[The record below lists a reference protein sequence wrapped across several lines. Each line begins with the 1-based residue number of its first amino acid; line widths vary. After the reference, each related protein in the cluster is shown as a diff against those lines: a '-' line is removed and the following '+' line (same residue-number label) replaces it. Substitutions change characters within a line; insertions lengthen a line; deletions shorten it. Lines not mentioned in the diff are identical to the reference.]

1 LSFVHETLTAF
12 LPVAF
17 FESALAM
24 PYGEAIVAAAFF
36 AVTAS
41 IYASGIPG
49 ALLPLS
55 FSSGALL
62 GGVLGIASVAA
73 GATLG
78 SLVLYALLERGSRAT
93 LRERY
98 ADRLAWLDRLAAR
111 GGILPIIGL
120 RLAGVPHVAVTALCA
135 LSSVG
140 PRRYALATFLGI
152 CPAIALTALAGSAV

>member
-1 LSFVHETLTAF
+1 MHETLIAW
-12 LPVAF
+12 LPLRF
-17 FESALAM
+17 FEGALAM
-24 PYGEAIVAAAFF
+24 PYGEALVAAAFF

-41 IYASGIPG
+41 IYASGLPG

-62 GGVLGIASVAA
+62 GGALGIASVAA
-73 GATLG
+73 GAMLG
-78 SLVLYALLERGSRAT
+78 SLVLYALLERGSRAAI
-93 LRERY
+93 RDRY
-98 ADRLAWLDRLAAR
+98 ADRLARLDGIMAR
-111 GGILPIIGL
+111 GGIVPIIGL

-140 PRRYALATFLGI
+140 QRRYALATFVGI